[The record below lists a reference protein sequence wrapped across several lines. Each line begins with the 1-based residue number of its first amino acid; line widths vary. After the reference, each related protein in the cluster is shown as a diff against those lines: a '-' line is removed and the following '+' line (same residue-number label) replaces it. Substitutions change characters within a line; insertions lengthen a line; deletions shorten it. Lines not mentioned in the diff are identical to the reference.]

1 MPAST
6 TKMMTCILGLENA
19 NDDDIVEVDKRA
31 VGVEGS
37 AIYINEGDK
46 IKMSELLQATMLA
59 SGNDGAA
66 AIAYYVGKG
75 SLETF
80 VQMMNDKA
88 KRNWCY

>member
-59 SGNDGAA
+59 SGNDGLLCYCLLCRKRFPRNFCA
-66 AIAYYVGKG
+66 
-75 SLETF
+75 
-80 VQMMNDKA
+80 NDE
-88 KRNWCY
+88 